1 MRIAITGSSG
11 LAKTIKDVFEST
23 PHAGKTF
30 EVTPIRCEDIT
41 SNGTNCWI
49 FNGHTPCDVLL
60 NFAHQDQAE
69 ILSIAHEAWLNE
81 GSKMIINF
89 SSRASQPNISKGYKY
104 ASEKAQLNHLSNNL
118 TYNSKKKY
126 KMTTINLGLI
136 EHGDL
141 PSLKNND
148 IAHLVYKL
156 VTAYPSIEFP
166 EITMQHRAN
175 YMEVQ
180 DDKETLK
187 DLERYVRY
195 PNQEV

>member
-11 LAKTIKDVFEST
+11 LAKTIKDVFEAT

-30 EVTPIRCEDIT
+30 EVVPIRCEDII
-41 SNGTNCWI
+41 SNRTHCWI
-49 FNGHTPCDVLL
+49 FNGHKPCDVLL
-60 NFAHQDQAE
+60 NFAHQDQAD

-89 SSRASQPNISKGYKY
+89 SSRAGHPNISKGYKY
-104 ASEKAQLNHLSNNL
+104 ASEKAQLNHLANNL

-136 EHGDL
+136 NHEDL
-141 PSLKNND
+141 PSLKWND

-156 VTAYPSIEFP
+156 VTVYPSIEFP

-175 YMEVQ
+175 YSEVQ
-180 DDKETLK
+180 SDKQDLK
-187 DLERYVRY
+187 DLEKIIKY
-195 PNQEV
+195 PQNGM

>member
-41 SNGTNCWI
+41 SNGTNCWV

-104 ASEKAQLNHLSNNL
+104 ASEKAQLNHLADNL
-118 TYNSKKKY
+118 QFNSKKRY
-126 KMTTINLGLI
+126 KMTTINLGLL
-136 EHGDL
+136 EHEL
-141 PSLKNND
+141 PSVRHQDVAGLIHKLITSYPEYEVSD
-148 IAHLVYKL
+148 ITLQAH
-156 VTAYPSIEFP
+156 
-166 EITMQHRAN
+166 AN
-175 YMEVQ
+175 YVDVQSDKDTLRDMERFT
-180 DDKETLK
+180 K
-187 DLERYVRY
+187 Y
-195 PNQEV
+195 